1 MGTGGLFLGTER
13 KIKMFFRTWATENT
27 RSRARAM
34 NSIAESRNLA
44 DYDAVISVPVGQC
57 KTRLESSFNDLTFA
71 GLSVPVEIINT
82 R

>member
-1 MGTGGLFLGTER
+1 
-13 KIKMFFRTWATENT
+13 
-27 RSRARAM
+27 M